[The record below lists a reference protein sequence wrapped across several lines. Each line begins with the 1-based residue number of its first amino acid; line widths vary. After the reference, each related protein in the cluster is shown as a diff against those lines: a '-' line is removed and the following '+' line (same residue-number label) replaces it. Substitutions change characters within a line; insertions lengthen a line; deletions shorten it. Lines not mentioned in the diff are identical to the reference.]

1 MDSTRS
7 TLIAAMV
14 IVAACSPP
22 VSTTSAPTKTDFLR
36 ANIDTTVDPAQDFF
50 QYANGGWVKRKPI
63 PHSQSAWGIGNI
75 VREQLYFNLRSINQQ
90 AAGAAKAAAADPQK
104 IGDISSTANGNA
116 K

>member
-36 ANIDTTVDPAQDFF
+36 ANIDTTVDPARAFF
-50 QYANGGWVKRKPI
+50 QYANGGRLRHELM
-63 PHSQSAWGIGNI
+63 PHADGGGGG
-75 VREQLYFNLRSINQQ
+75 R
-90 AAGAAKAAAADPQK
+90 KAAAGRGYRDLHRLNQQGVAECPGAGQRP
-104 IGDISSTANGNA
+104 
-116 K
+116 